1 MRHRS
6 RTWNA
11 SMARPAAEARR
22 GHRHALVEG
31 VQWRG
36 DNLIEVAAF
45 GGTLRVV
52 NGTLELYDEGEF
64 VAVPVGH
71 WIVRYRGD
79 HTEHWLMDRLALEE
93 PLAELDLTEET

>member
-1 MRHRS
+1 MRRDS
-6 RTWNA
+6 RELNERMT
-11 SMARPAAEARR
+11 RPAAAARSGR
-22 GHRHALVEG
+22 RHAVVEG

-36 DNLIEVAAF
+36 DNVTEVAAF
-45 GGTLRVV
+45 GGTLRVL
-52 NGTLELYDEGEF
+52 NGALELYDEGEF